1 MLNKDSELAISV
13 EDAAKRLGIGRSLAY
28 SMANDGRLPT
38 IRLGRRLMVSVP
50 RLTLMVSEAKH
61 SQDGAE

>member
-1 MLNKDSELAISV
+1 METDQRELAISV
-13 EDAAKRLGIGRSLAY
+13 EEAARRLGIGRSLAY

-50 RLTLMVSEAKH
+50 ALRELVA
-61 SQDGAE
+61 GAVQENSI